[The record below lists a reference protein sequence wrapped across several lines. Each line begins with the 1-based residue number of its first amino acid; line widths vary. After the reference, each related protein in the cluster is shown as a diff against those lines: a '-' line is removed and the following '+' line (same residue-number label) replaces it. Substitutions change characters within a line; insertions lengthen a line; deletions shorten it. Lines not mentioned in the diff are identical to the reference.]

1 MYLGIGLGGGGDLNI
16 QNGAN
21 DSTLDSMLKN
31 RVSSG
36 FCATLYVCTVRKEQG
51 MGKIME
57 TVDNIGIKLFVLA
70 ALKEHQLYLL
80 LFFHLFMLSASVNA

>member
-1 MYLGIGLGGGGDLNI
+1 MAGKKKIFNT

-21 DSTLDSMLKN
+21 DSKIDSMLKN

-36 FCATLYVCTVRKEQG
+36 FCATLYVCTVTEVER

-57 TVDNIGIKLFVLA
+57 ALDNIGIELFVLA
-70 ALKEHQLYLL
+70 ALK
-80 LFFHLFMLSASVNA
+80 